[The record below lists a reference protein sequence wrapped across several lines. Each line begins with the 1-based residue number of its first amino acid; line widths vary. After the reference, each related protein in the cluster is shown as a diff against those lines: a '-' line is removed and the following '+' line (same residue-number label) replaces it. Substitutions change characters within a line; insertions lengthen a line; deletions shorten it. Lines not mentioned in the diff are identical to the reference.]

1 MLAISTIVSD
11 QIAQQKAKSLGVI
24 IEASKTQS
32 ADIPKTALLQG
43 YRAAFWTCFGLSILA
58 ALVVA
63 VLLRKM
69 GPVGRKKTAD
79 KEEKKEKEEKQ
90 GNREQGKPEDRKS
103 LEGEVV

>member
-11 QIAQQKAKSLGVI
+11 QIAQQKARSLGVI

-32 ADIPKTALLQG
+32 SDIPKTALLQG
-43 YRAAFWTCFGLSILA
+43 YRAAFWTCFGLSMLA
-58 ALVVA
+58 ALSVA

-79 KEEKKEKEEKQ
+79 KEEKQEKEEQQMEKEQ
-90 GNREQGKPEDRKS
+90 APQREDKKTPE
-103 LEGEVV
+103 EVV